1 MNSSKPPDEG
11 DVPGSGSLWQ
21 ILNDPGKP
29 ATPAP
34 PAAGESA
41 PVEEAPPKPKPPPP
55 PPAPART
62 APRYDEYEEY
72 SAPAAPLPEAGASIL
87 QRILADPED
96 LGPDY
101 EYRPAG
107 AVEERIDF
115 DNALLNYYR
124 DTGVT
129 VNCRNHPD
137 QPATGGQCPECT
149 AYYCQSC
156 MVVRRGKY
164 LCRDCADALYVPDP
178 EQVLAAHERGLEAPE
193 TDVLPP
199 QYPEFQ
205 VGNELF
211 GREGTPASPI
221 KQIIALIIDFIILRT
236 LELGLLF
243 ILSIFFGS
251 NPAPIFHLFNGTDTE
266 PLGQRVFE
274 AAILL
279 QPLVPWLIFF
289 AVLDYIYFFFCLTVA
304 NRTIGMSWTGC
315 RVVTEWGDYVN
326 VSAVALR
333 TMVFMVC
340 LGIPALL
347 IGWLFPAYR
356 GPHDYAAGTLVINY
370 AGVKRVDAYETVQI
384 KL

>member
-1 MNSSKPPDEG
+1 MG
-11 DVPGSGSLWQ
+11 
-21 ILNDPGKP
+21 
-29 ATPAP
+29 TPAP
-34 PAAGESA
+34 VVPEK
-41 PVEEAPPKPKPPPP
+41 PAPPSEVLPQPPASAKPK
-55 PPAPART
+55 APAR
-62 APRYDEYEEY
+62 PVYDEYDEPVK
-72 SAPAAPLPEAGASIL
+72 PAAPEPEAGASIL

-107 AVEERIDF
+107 AVEERVDF

-137 QPATGGQCPECT
+137 QSASGGQCPECT

-156 MVVRRGKY
+156 MVVRKGRY
-164 LCRDCADALYVPDP
+164 LCRDCADATYVPDA
-178 EQVLAAHERGLEAPE
+178 EQVLSAHERGLDSPE

-211 GREGTPASPI
+211 GREGTPASPV
-221 KQIIALIIDFIILRT
+221 KQIVALALDFVILRA
-236 LELGLLF
+236 LELGILL
-243 ILSIFFGS
+243 LLGIFFS
-251 NPAPIFHLFNGTDTE
+251 ASSAPIFHLFTGTEAE
-266 PLGQRVFE
+266 PLGQRIFQ

-289 AVLDYIYFFFCLTVA
+289 AVADYIYFFICLTVA

-326 VSAVALR
+326 VSSVALR

-340 LGIPALL
+340 LGVPALL
-347 IGWLFPAYR
+347 IGWLFPAFR

-370 AGVKRVDAYETVQI
+370 SGVKRVDAYETVQI